1 MSACPSLVSP
11 VVAASVSTERQGKSL
26 MCVEMV
32 ALKLSVNYNGALH
45 LARRYDQCGAFDLW
59 LLTLNLDSCIDVGCG
74 SQTQ

>member
-11 VVAASVSTERQGKSL
+11 LVAASVSTERHSTSL
-26 MCVEMV
+26 MMA
-32 ALKLSVNYNGALH
+32 ALKLSVNYNSALH

-59 LLTLNLDSCIDVGCG
+59 LLTLNLDRCVDEGCG

>member
-11 VVAASVSTERQGKSL
+11 VSASVSTEWQSKSL
-26 MCVEMV
+26 MSVAMV
-32 ALKLSVNYNGALH
+32 ALKLSVNYNSVLH
-45 LARRYDQCGAFDLW
+45 LARRYDQCDAFDLW